1 MIPDGDRAQSPG
13 SDAAPG
19 PGDCKPRAVAGAG
32 AGRWT
37 PGLVLAAIALVLQA
51 CASAPPKAVD
61 DACAIFREKP
71 DWWEATREAE
81 QKWGAPV
88 PLQLAIVRQESGFR
102 EDAKPPRDTL
112 LGIPMWWRLSNAYG
126 FAQVKDETWDWYRD
140 RTGNRW
146 ADRDD
151 FEDVADFIGWYSD
164 VSHRTLGI
172 GKSDAFNQYLAY
184 HEGHGGWKR
193 RTYREKDWLVGVARK
208 VERYARTYG
217 EQLRTCRKELEED
230 RSWWPL

>member
-1 MIPDGDRAQSPG
+1 M
-13 SDAAPG
+13 
-19 PGDCKPRAVAGAG
+19 
-32 AGRWT
+32 
-37 PGLVLAAIALVLQA
+37 LALVLQA
-51 CASAPPKAVD
+51 CASAPPKAID
-61 DACAIFREKP
+61 NACAIFREKP
-71 DWWEATREAE
+71 GWWKATRKAE

-88 PLQLAIVRQESGFR
+88 SLQLAIVRQESSFR
-102 EDAKPPRDTL
+102 GNAKPPRDTL

-146 ADRDD
+146 AARDN
-151 FEDVADFIGWYSD
+151 FEDVADFIGWYTD
-164 VSHRTLGI
+164 VSYRTLGI

-193 RTYREKDWLVGVARK
+193 RTYREKHWLVGVARK

-217 EQLRTCRKELEED
+217 DQLRGCRKELEKD
-230 RSWWPL
+230 RGWWPL

>member
-1 MIPDGDRAQSPG
+1 M
-13 SDAAPG
+13 
-19 PGDCKPRAVAGAG
+19 
-32 AGRWT
+32 
-37 PGLVLAAIALVLQA
+37 AAIALVLQA